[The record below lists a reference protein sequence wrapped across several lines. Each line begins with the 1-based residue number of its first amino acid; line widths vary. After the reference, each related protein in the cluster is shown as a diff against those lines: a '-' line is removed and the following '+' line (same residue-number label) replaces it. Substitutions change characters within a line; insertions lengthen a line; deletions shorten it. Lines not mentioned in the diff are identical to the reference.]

1 MKRALLNEK
10 RKLFARQKVRI
21 DRPRFEK
28 RGLEQVENGFC
39 FYSPAYATDETK
51 LWFAPSAKQYRNSCS
66 GAPPVDPDLSKRYD
80 WPVEKSIVDLAIREK
95 RNFNRISGNS
105 LRPLRA
111 QNKDISAAL
120 QTLLTG
126 VKVLGLL

>member
-1 MKRALLNEK
+1 MKCTVFNEK

-28 RGLEQVENGFC
+28 RGLERVGNGFC

-51 LWFAPSAKQYRNSCS
+51 LWFGPSAKQCRNSCS
-66 GAPPVDPDLSKRYD
+66 GAPPVYQDLSTRHN

-95 RNFNRISGNS
+95 RNLKRISGNS
-105 LRPLRA
+105 LSPLRA

-126 VKVLGLL
+126 VKVLGLV

>member
-1 MKRALLNEK
+1 MPRFLKEAKCKGEMSCLNEK

-21 DRPRFEK
+21 ERPRFKK
-28 RGLEQVENGFC
+28 RGLEQVGNGFC

-51 LWFAPSAKQYRNSCS
+51 LWLGPSAKPCRNSCS
-66 GAPPVDPDLSKRYD
+66 GAPPVYPDLSTRHD
-80 WPVEKSIVDLAIREK
+80 WPVKNAIVNLPNREK
-95 RNFNRISGNS
+95 RNLKRISGNS

-120 QTLLTG
+120 
-126 VKVLGLL
+126 